1 MPRSSTGM
9 WKINPLE
16 ACFSFQVLENVV
28 GADSVPS
35 GVPAEMPQS
44 TEWELLWQGG
54 TKKTNPLLPK

>member
-1 MPRSSTGM
+1 M